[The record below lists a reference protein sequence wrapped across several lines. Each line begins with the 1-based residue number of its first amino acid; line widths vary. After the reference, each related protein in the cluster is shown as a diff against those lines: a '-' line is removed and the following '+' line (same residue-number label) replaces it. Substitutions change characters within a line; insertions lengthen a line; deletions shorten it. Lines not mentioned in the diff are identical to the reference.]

1 MDSLSQVV
9 LGASVGG
16 AVMGRTLGR
25 SALLGGALLGTLPD
39 LDVLIDY
46 GDAVANFTEHRGF
59 SHSLLVLLPVSLL
72 LAWVLQR
79 WRPAITL
86 WRWWAFTGLCLLT
99 HGQAGTGRRADVIL
113 PVSVLESGRPAMD
126 DTASHAGA
134 GGTGL
139 D

>member
-25 SALLGGALLGTLPD
+25 SALLVGALLGTLPD

-59 SHSLLVLLPVSLL
+59 SHSLLVLLPASLL
-72 LAWVLQR
+72 LAWGLQR

-86 WRWWAFTGLCLLT
+86 WHWWAFTGLCLLT
-99 HGQAGTGRRADVIL
+99 HPLLDAFTTYDP
-113 PVSVLESGRPAMD
+113 PVLA
-126 DTASHAGA
+126 A
-134 GGTGL
+134 GGSGGDQQHL
-139 D
+139 HY

>member
-25 SALLGGALLGTLPD
+25 SALLSGALLGTLPD

-59 SHSLLVLLPVSLL
+59 SHSLLVLLPASLL
-72 LAWVLQR
+72 LAWGAAALAPGDKCVALVGLHGFVSADA
-79 WRPAITL
+79 PV
-86 WRWWAFTGLCLLT
+86 TGCLYHL
-99 HGQAGTGRRADVIL
+99 RD
-113 PVSVLESGRPAMD
+113 PSVLA
-126 DTASHAGA
+126 A
-134 GGTGL
+134 GGSGGNQQYFHY
-139 D
+139 